1 MLIQIFIFF
10 FSWRRLMDIEKIKN
24 DKLRK
29 KAEGILKN
37 QLNRTKIHS
46 EDDEYIHELRVHQIE
61 LELQNEELRDAQINL
76 EDSRRKY
83 FDLYNFAPVGYFTL
97 DKDGIILEVNLAGAA
112 LLGVE
117 RINLN
122 KSIFIQ
128 YITPEHRNIFHHHMM
143 NVLETGLEQTL
154 DIKLLKMNGSF
165 YAHLETIKVL
175 DDSGNFKDFR
185 ITVTNINNLKNT
197 EEALKESEERYR
209 QIFVNNHAPML
220 LIDPSDGGIVD
231 ANPAA
236 SNFYGY
242 TLDELVKMKIFD
254 INISNDNLVLEEMQK
269 AESTQENHF
278 IFKHKLSNGEI
289 RDVDVYS
296 GLIDQNGKPLLYSI
310 IHDITV
316 QKKAELALRESENRY
331 RSLFENM
338 LEGFAYCRMIFDND
352 NHPVDWI
359 YLDVNSAFDKLT
371 GLENIVGKKAT
382 EAIPGIKESDPELF
396 EVYGRVA
403 LTGVPEIFEID
414 LKSLNIWFNVSV
426 FSPEKE
432 YFVAVFEDITKR
444 KKSELALKD
453 IKHNLELKVKERTK
467 ELKSANEYNRS
478 LIEASLDPL
487 VTIGQD
493 GKITDVNSSTER
505 FTGFTRDEL
514 ISTDFSNYFT
524 EPKKAREG
532 YQKVFKEGF
541 VLDYPLEIKNKN
553 GHKTS
558 VIYNASVYKNEF
570 NEVKGVFAAARDITK
585 MKKAEEKIKKYQDTL
600 EKKVK
605 DRTKALEQS
614 NRELEEFAY
623 VASHDLKEPLRMI
636 SSFLQLLERRYK
648 DQLDQNANEFIGFA
662 VEGAKRMDMMINDLL
677 DYSRIGNQ
685 EREFEY
691 LQSEKLLKT
700 VFINLKS
707 TIEDN
712 YAIITHDP
720 LPLIFANEQMMIQLF
735 QNLLSNSIKYHGEK
749 SPKIHIS
756 ADNVDDEYIF
766 KINDNGIG
774 MDQNHLGQIFTI
786 FKRLHTREEYEGT
799 GIGLAIA
806 QKIVQKHH
814 GKIWAES
821 EPGKGTTFYFTI
833 PNQSY

>member
-1 MLIQIFIFF
+1 
-10 FSWRRLMDIEKIKN
+10 MDNEKIN
-24 DKLRK
+24 DSKLRK
-29 KAEGILKN
+29 KAEKVLQSQFN
-37 QLNRTKIHS
+37 DS
-46 EDDEYIHELRVHQIE
+46 EYVDEAKHNLRVHQIE
-61 LELQNEELRDAQINL
+61 LELQNEELKESQIKL
-76 EDSRRKY
+76 EDSQRKY
-83 FDLYNFAPVGYFTL
+83 FDLYNFAPIGYFTL
-97 DKDGIILEVNLAGAA
+97 DKNGIILEVNLAGAE

-117 RINLN
+117 RLNLQN
-122 KSIFIQ
+122 RAFIQ
-128 YITPEHRNIFHHHMM
+128 YISPDHRNIFHHHIMDVQ
-143 NVLETGLEQTL
+143 NNGHELTVN
-154 DIKLLKMNGSF
+154 INLLKMDNNPF

-175 DDSGNFKDFR
+175 DENGNFKEFR
-185 ITVTNINNLKNT
+185 TTVTNIQDLKNT
-197 EEALKESEERYR
+197 EKALKESEERYR
-209 QIFVNNHAPML
+209 EIFVNNHAAML
-220 LIDPSDGGIVD
+220 LIDPNNGEIID

-236 SNFYGY
+236 TNFYRY
-242 TLDELVKMKIFD
+242 TLDELVKMKISD

-269 AESTQENHF
+269 AESKLENHF

-296 GLIDQNGKPLLYSI
+296 GLINQNGKPLLYSI

-338 LEGFAYCRMIFDND
+338 LEGFAYCRMIFDID

-359 YLDVNSAFDKLT
+359 YLDVNSAFHKLT
-371 GLENIVGKKAT
+371 GLKNIVGKKAT
-382 EAIPGIKESDPELF
+382 EAIPGIEESDPELF
-396 EVYGRVA
+396 VIYGRVA
-403 LTGVPEIFEID
+403 LTGAPEIFEID

-453 IKHNLELKVKERTK
+453 IKHNLELKVQERTK

-514 ISTDFSNYFT
+514 IGTDFSDYFT
-524 EPKKAREG
+524 KPKKAREG

-691 LQSEKLLKT
+691 LQSEKILET
-700 VFINLKS
+700 VLINLKS
-707 TIEDN
+707 TIKDN
-712 YAIITHDP
+712 NASITHDP

-756 ADNVDDEYIF
+756 ADNVDNEYIF
-766 KINDNGIG
+766 NINDNGIG
-774 MDQNHLGQIFTI
+774 MDQKHLGQIFTI
-786 FKRLHTREEYEGT
+786 FKRLHTREEFEGT

-806 QKIVQKHH
+806 QKIVQKHR

-833 PNQSY
+833 PIKN